1 MDSIELSLV
10 LFLNRLNIEQFK
22 IQDSFKQDEVTLELN
37 KNNISRVDIFDRVQ
51 QMDSINIFVSSFV
64 PESSTYRT
72 ARV

>member
-10 LFLNRLNIEQFK
+10 LFLNRSSSRFK
-22 IQDSFKQDEVTLELN
+22 IRLNRTKYSVTLELN
-37 KNNISRVDIFDRVQ
+37 KNNISRVDMFDRVQ

-72 ARV
+72 TRV

>member
-10 LFLNRLNIEQFK
+10 LFLNRSSSRFK
-22 IQDSFKQDEVTLELN
+22 IRLNRTKYSVTLELN

>member
-10 LFLNRLNIEQFK
+10 LFLNRSSSRFK
-22 IQDSFKQDEVTLELN
+22 IRLNRTKYSVTLELN

-64 PESSTYRT
+64 PESSTYRK

>member
-10 LFLNRLNIEQFK
+10 LFLNRSSSRFK
-22 IQDSFKQDEVTLELN
+22 IRLNRTKYSVTLELN
-37 KNNISRVDIFDRVQ
+37 KNNISRVDMFDRVQ